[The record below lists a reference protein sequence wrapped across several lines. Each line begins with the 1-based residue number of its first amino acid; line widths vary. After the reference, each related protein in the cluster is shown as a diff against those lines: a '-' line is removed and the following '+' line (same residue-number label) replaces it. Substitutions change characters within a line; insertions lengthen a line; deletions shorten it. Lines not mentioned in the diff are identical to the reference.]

1 MITVLD
7 GVGVT
12 LDDVDEELL
21 TEDVDDTLEV
31 RGVVRTEDEV
41 DDGL

>member
-1 MITVLD
+1 
-7 GVGVT
+7 VT
-12 LDDVDEELL
+12 LDDEDEELL

>member
-12 LDDVDEELL
+12 LDDVEEELL

-41 DDGL
+41 DDCV